1 MSRHYSLLASLS
13 IGMLLV
19 SGCAS
24 SQSNDEPMYAS
35 KPETT
40 IQSEDKQSADDKDKT
55 SAANDEATVDNDDSQ
70 IENETPQVETVDT
83 LIEDVTVEGATWAEQ
98 TETVNS
104 QLNTNDLA
112 TIRSEIETTKATP
125 DLNAE
130 RTVETTASSEDD
142 DSETTNQPQDSAEST
157 VNEQETVPEQTANRL
172 IIAKVNG
179 LDIHALDQYSDAEI
193 LAARQAAE
201 AIGSDAG
208 YSYQYLQNNH

>member
-55 SAANDEATVDNDDSQ
+55 SAANDEATVDNDSQ

-112 TIRSEIETTKATP
+112 TIRSEIETTKTTP
-125 DLNAE
+125 DLNVE

-142 DSETTNQPQDSAEST
+142 DSETTNQSQDSAESR
-157 VNEQETVPEQTANRL
+157 VSEQEAVPDQTANRL

-179 LDIHALDQYSDAEI
+179 LNIHALDQYSDAEI

-201 AIGSDAG
+201 TIGSDAG